1 MNDTML
7 VPRRIS
13 LEGNPMTMWV
23 YDVRQDEL
31 TVTDNG
37 ASGRLK
43 PHYPQ
48 EEELQRICDSGLAP
62 DLKRRLFS
70 AVNSAQHK
78 LENQG
83 EDTEH
88 QPLEPRIMSVMPDS
102 DTPLYIVGCTDKAP
116 HQPGYKHLEE
126 LLAALDDSAD
136 AIYLND
142 AATLQYFYV
151 NKAAERHTGYSKSEL
166 LEMNTYDLNP
176 ELDWRDIQVFKEES
190 LKRGPR
196 KYVRRGRHQR
206 KDGSFLPVEVYSQ
219 YVSTPSGR
227 AYFFTHARDI
237 SEQIV
242 GEHQAEALRKAT
254 DEAHELIFS
263 WDAKTKRIVYANNV
277 ASRILNRDKETLTGQ
292 VFTELF
298 KTDRTGKL
306 EGFVAS
312 LAAGHVDSLKC
323 LISFAGDT
331 RSDADYEFMLQA
343 VLVPDGALIVA
354 TGRDQAVERRYQ
366 SRLRAM
372 REILDQT
379 SDSVFVYGARS
390 MRFEYVNDA
399 ACSVLGYSRAELL
412 RMGPLDVNA
421 SMEPSE
427 IREFIDETV
436 AGTHQSSADHTNRI
450 LQVKQRKKTG
460 ELIDSELNVSAL
472 SVAEGQA
479 MIVVVGRDIR
489 EREARRLKERQ
500 LHDQLLASRKLES
513 VGRLAGGVAHD
524 FNNMLTVMQNA
535 VEILSLESPQ
545 GSEEVGHIMAAI
557 GRSRDLTTQLLA
569 VGRRQVLSI
578 ETLEI
583 NSVIRGF
590 HELLKRLVQG
600 HVRIKLQLD
609 TEPCFAKFDSSQ
621 LEQVLLNLV
630 GNAADAS
637 PRGETVC
644 IKTEH
649 VSIAAMGAA
658 VKISVADN
666 GSGIPDDHLDRIF
679 EPFFTT
685 KAQGD
690 GAGLGLATAD
700 GIVAQCDGKIEVE
713 SELGMGTCIS
723 IHLPLQTAPTQRM
736 SAIECADDATGTME
750 RIGVLVVDDEP
761 AVLKLT
767 EKLLRVNGYATYAAS
782 NTFSA
787 VRLVRQDEGNNAIQV
802 ALIDLSL
809 DGESGEEAL
818 LAIREY
824 APDLPAIFMSG
835 YAQNVLPE
843 SIDNAAFIAKPF
855 LWKDLQN
862 ALTSALPLT

>member
-1 MNDTML
+1 
-7 VPRRIS
+7 
-13 LEGNPMTMWV
+13 MTMWV

-31 TVTDNG
+31 TFTDNG
-37 ASGRLK
+37 DSGRLK
-43 PHYPQ
+43 PHYPP
-48 EEELQRICDSGLAP
+48 EEELQRIGDSGLAP

-83 EDTEH
+83 GDAEH
-88 QPLEPRIMSVMPDS
+88 QPLELWIMSVMPDS
-102 DTPLYIVGCTDKAP
+102 DTPLYIVGCTDKTP
-116 HQPGYKHLEE
+116 HQPGDMHLEA
-126 LLAALDDSAD
+126 LLAAVDDSAD

-142 AATLQYFYV
+142 AETLQYFYV

-176 ELDWRDIQVFKEES
+176 EMDWGYIQLLEEES
-190 LKRGPR
+190 LKRRPR

-206 KDGSFLPVEVYSQ
+206 KDGSFLPVEVYSE
-219 YVSTPSGR
+219 YVATPSGR
-227 AYFFTHARDI
+227 AYFFTQARDI

-242 GEHQAEALRKAT
+242 REHQAEALRKAT
-254 DEAHELIFS
+254 DESHELIFS
-263 WDAKTKRIVYANNV
+263 WDAKTKRIVYANNI

-292 VFTELF
+292 VFTELL
-298 KTDRTGKL
+298 KTDSAGKL

-312 LAAGHVDSLKC
+312 LAAGQVDSLKC
-323 LISFAGDT
+323 LFSFTGDT
-331 RSDADYEFMLQA
+331 RSDAEYEFMLQA
-343 VLVPDGALIVA
+343 VLVSDGALIVA

-366 SRLRAM
+366 SRLSAM

-412 RMGPLDVNA
+412 KMGPHDVNA
-421 SMEPSE
+421 SMKPSE
-427 IREFIDETV
+427 ISEFIEQTV
-436 AGTHQSSADHTNRI
+436 AGTDQSSADQTNRI
-450 LQVKQRKKTG
+450 LQVKQRKKSG
-460 ELIDSELNVSAL
+460 ESIDLELNVSAL
-472 SVAEGQA
+472 SVAQGQQA
-479 MIVVVGRDIR
+479 MIVVAGRDIR

-590 HELLKRLVQG
+590 HELLKRLVHG
-600 HVRIKLQLD
+600 HVRIKLQLH

-637 PRGETVC
+637 PRGETVY

-649 VSIAAMGAA
+649 VSIAEMGAA

-666 GSGIPDDHLDRIF
+666 GSGIPDDYLDRIF

-685 KAQGD
+685 KAQGH

-713 SELGMGTCIS
+713 SELGIGTCIS
-723 IHLPLQTAPTQRM
+723 IYLPLQAASTQRT

-761 AVLKLT
+761 SVLKLT
-767 EKLLRVNGYATYAAS
+767 EKLLRANGYATYAAS

-787 VRLVRQDEGNNAIQV
+787 VRLVQQDEGHNAIQV

-809 DGESGEEAL
+809 DGESGEETL
-818 LAIREY
+818 LAIRGH

-835 YAQNVLPE
+835 YAENVLTE
-843 SIDNAAFIAKPF
+843 SIDNATFLAKPF
-855 LWKDLQN
+855 LWKDLEN
-862 ALTSALPLT
+862 ALTSALPTT